1 MIDWD
6 PDDPEDGRVL
16 CWYCK
21 HWSHH
26 TYIGLRQRM
35 DNGAMVTRKV
45 RVRCCKLVG
54 PDGAVLAYDPLILR
68 WCLKFKALP
77 PRERVRLPSGAF
89 PSGWQ
94 PAISK

>member
-1 MIDWD
+1 MTDFN

-26 TYIGLRQRM
+26 TYINHRTRQDDGSMRTQ
-35 DNGAMVTRKV
+35 DI

-54 PDGAVLAYDPLILR
+54 PDGAVLAYDPLIPR
-68 WCLKFKALP
+68 WCLQYKVLP
-77 PRERVRLPSGAF
+77 PRERVRLPDGAF
-89 PSGWQ
+89 PRGW
-94 PAISK
+94 SK